1 MSCPDLKGSGGD
13 ISQLF
18 VIIFFISALFVSS
31 LEVRSVVMLM
41 PLEHCVMC

>member
-18 VIIFFISALFVSS
+18 VIFFISALFVSDW
-31 LEVRSVVMLM
+31 EVRSFVMLT
-41 PLEHCVMC
+41 P